1 MFNEML
7 EEGRAWD
14 KQHALIPEGMSQPGV
29 VELFG
34 KKYRNGKQI

>member
-14 KQHALIPEGMSQPGV
+14 RQQTASIEQPGV